1 MRRMSKDKDINK
13 FVRSLVKLSCWTAIR
28 GTKHVALL
36 SPLGKRITIPST
48 PSDRRAYINFKK
60 DILRIISNE
69 ATSQKSS

>member
-1 MRRMSKDKDINK
+1 MRRMSKDKNINK
-13 FVRSLVKLSCWTAIR
+13 FVRSLVKLSCWTAVR

-69 ATSQKSS
+69 AASQKTS

>member
-36 SPLGKRITIPST
+36 SPLGKRITILST

-69 ATSQKSS
+69 AASQKSS

>member
-1 MRRMSKDKDINK
+1 MRRMSKDKDINN
-13 FVRSLVKLSCWTAIR
+13 FVRSLMKLRDWTAVR

-69 ATSQKSS
+69 AASQKTS

>member
-13 FVRSLVKLSCWTAIR
+13 FGRSLMKLRDWTAVH

-69 ATSQKSS
+69 AASQKTS